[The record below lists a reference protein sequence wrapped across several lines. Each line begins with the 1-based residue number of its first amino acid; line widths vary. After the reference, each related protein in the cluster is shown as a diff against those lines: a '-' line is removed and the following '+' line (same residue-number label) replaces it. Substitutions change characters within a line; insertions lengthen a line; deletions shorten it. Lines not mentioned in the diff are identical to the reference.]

1 MPGKFVLIGS
11 GLAGGLMAAY
21 LGRRGY
27 EVDLYERRGDP
38 REGNIVGGRSI
49 NLALSTRG
57 IYALEQLGIADEV
70 LGHAIPMRGRMIH
83 DKSGALHF
91 SAYDRDPNKFI
102 NSIGRAALN
111 TTVIEAAQRYPNVR
125 VHFNHRCTDVELNS
139 AVAHLVASPI
149 EAAELA
155 TSKPTQGGSAAD
167 PNEQETI
174 SVHGDCIVGL
184 DGAFSAVR
192 QSMQKRIRSF
202 DYDESYLAH
211 GYKEL
216 TIPPGPG
223 GRWLMEKNA
232 LHIWPRK
239 SFMMIAL
246 PNPDGSFTCTLF
258 WEFEGP
264 RSFATTKSDDE
275 VRRFFDDEF
284 PDAVPLMSNLL
295 EDFKNNPTGSLV
307 TIRCAP
313 WFYRD
318 KVCLVG
324 DAAHAVVPFY
334 GQGMNAAFEDC
345 VVLDECLAEFPRD
358 RERAF
363 AEYFSRRKENAD
375 ALANLAVQNF
385 IEMRDKTASR
395 VFRAKKK
402 LDHLLEAAFPGIYLP
417 LYTMVTFTRI
427 PYANAARRGRI
438 QDAIVYASLILV
450 AILIFGVSIFLVRS
464 LNT

>member
-1 MPGKFVLIGS
+1 MKQRFTLIGS
-11 GLAGGLMAAY
+11 GLAGGLLAAY

-27 EVDLYERRGDP
+27 NVDLYERRADP

-49 NLALSTRG
+49 NLAVSTRG
-57 IYALEQLGIADEV
+57 IHALEQIGIADEA
-70 LGHAIPMRGRMIH
+70 LRHAIPMRGRMIH
-83 DKSGALHF
+83 DKSGDLHF
-91 SAYDRDPNKFI
+91 AQYDVDPNKHI

-125 VHFNHRCTDVELNS
+125 VHFNHRCTDVDLTE
-139 AVAHLVASPI
+139 AVCYL
-149 EAAELA
+149 EAENGQVMAR
-155 TSKPTQGGSAAD
+155 
-167 PNEQETI
+167 
-174 SVHGDCIVGL
+174 GDAVIGV

-192 QSMQKRIRSF
+192 QSMQKKLAEF
-202 DYDESYLAH
+202 EYDESYLAH

-216 TIPPGPG
+216 TISPAADGSW
-223 GRWLMEKNA
+223 RMEKNA

-264 RSFATTKSDDE
+264 RSFATTKTDDE
-275 VRRFFDDEF
+275 VCDFFWEEF
-284 PDAVPLMSNLL
+284 PDAVPLMPTLL
-295 EDFKNNPTGSLV
+295 EDFRQNPTGSLV

-313 WFYRD
+313 WYYKD
-318 KVCLVG
+318 KVALVG

-345 VVLDECLAEFPRD
+345 VVLDECLAEFQNN

-375 ALANLAVQNF
+375 ALADLALENF
-385 IEMRDKTASR
+385 IEMRDKTASKT
-395 VFRAKKK
+395 FRTKKK
-402 LDHLLEAAFPGIYLP
+402 LDHFLEAALPGIYLP

-427 PYANAARRGRI
+427 PYAEAARRGRR
-438 QDAIVYASLILV
+438 QDRIVYASLVIATVSILV
-450 AILIFGVSIFLVRS
+450 LSIWVVRS
-464 LNT
+464 LAR

>member
-1 MPGKFVLIGS
+1 MAAKFVLIGS
-11 GLAGGLMAAY
+11 GLAGGLLAAY

-38 REGNIVGGRSI
+38 REGNMVGGRSI

-57 IYALEQLGIADEV
+57 IHALQQIGIADEV
-70 LGHAIPMRGRMIH
+70 LKQAIPMPGRMIH
-83 DKSGALHF
+83 EKSGTLHF
-91 SAYDRDPNKFI
+91 APYDVDPNKHI

-111 TTVIEAAQRYPNVR
+111 TTVIEAAQRHPNVR
-125 VHFNHRCTDVELNS
+125 VHFNHKCTEVDLDS
-139 AVAHLVASPI
+139 ATAHLQMSSVEVAV
-149 EAAELA
+149 
-155 TSKPTQGGSAAD
+155 SAA
-167 PNEQETI
+167 NHEI
-174 SVHGDCIVGL
+174 HASGDAIIGV

-192 QSMQKRIRSF
+192 QSMQLKIAEF
-202 DYDESYLAH
+202 QYDESYLAH

-216 TIPPGPG
+216 TIPPGLNG
-223 GRWLMEKNA
+223 SWQMEKNA

-264 RSFATTKSDDE
+264 RSFATTKADDD
-275 VRRFFDDEF
+275 VHRFFGEEF
-284 PDAVPLMSNLL
+284 PDAVPLMPNLVD
-295 EDFKNNPTGSLV
+295 DFKNNPTGSLV

-313 WFYRD
+313 WIYRD

-345 VVLDECLAEFPRD
+345 VVLDECLQEFPD
-358 RERAF
+358 REGAF
-363 AEYFSRRKENAD
+363 AEYFERRKANAD
-375 ALANLAVQNF
+375 ALADLALGNF
-385 IEMRDKTASR
+385 IEMRDKTASKT
-395 VFRAKKK
+395 FRMKKK
-402 LDHLLEAAFPGIYLP
+402 LDHFLEAALPGIYLP

-427 PYANAARRGRI
+427 PYAKAKRRARI
-438 QDAIVYASLILV
+438 QDAIVYTGIGLIVLVSLF
-450 AILIFGVSIFLVRS
+450 ALII
-464 LNT
+464 

>member
-1 MPGKFVLIGS
+1 MLVGS
-11 GLAGGLMAAY
+11 GLAGGLLAAY

-27 EVDLYERRGDP
+27 EVDLYERRADP

-49 NLALSTRG
+49 NLAISTRG
-57 IYALEQLGIADEV
+57 IHALKQIGIADEA
-70 LGHAIPMRGRMIH
+70 LRNAIPMRGRMIH

-91 SAYDRDPNKFI
+91 APYDVDPKKCI

-111 TTVIEAAQRYPNVR
+111 STVIEAAQRNSNVQ
-125 VHFNHRCTDVELNS
+125 VHFNHKCTAVDIDS
-139 AVAHLVASPI
+139 AVAHLETPTGTVA
-149 EAAELA
+149 AR
-155 TSKPTQGGSAAD
+155 
-167 PNEQETI
+167 
-174 SVHGDCIVGL
+174 GDAVIGV

-192 QSMQKRIRSF
+192 KSMQNGIAEF
-202 DYDESYLAH
+202 QYDESYLAH

-216 TIPPGPG
+216 TIPPGPDG
-223 GRWLMEKNA
+223 SWQMEKNA

-264 RSFATTKSDDE
+264 RSFATTKTDDD
-275 VRRFFDDEF
+275 VRRFFDEEF
-284 PDAVPLMSNLL
+284 PDAVPLMPSLL
-295 EDFKNNPTGSLV
+295 EDFRSNPTGSLV

-345 VVLDECLAEFPRD
+345 VVLDECLEEFRGN
-358 RERAF
+358 REHAF
-363 AEYFSRRKENAD
+363 AEYFRRRKENAD
-375 ALANLAVQNF
+375 ALADLAIGNF
-385 IEMRDKTASR
+385 IEMRDKTASKT
-395 VFRAKKK
+395 FRAKKK
-402 LDHLLEAAFPGIYLP
+402 LDHALEAALPGIYLP
-417 LYTMVTFTRI
+417 LYAMVTFTRI
-427 PYANAARRGRI
+427 PYSEAAKRARLQDQILFACAISVVVIGIVIVAVLLGR
-438 QDAIVYASLILV
+438 S
-450 AILIFGVSIFLVRS
+450 
-464 LNT
+464 